1 MIKIL
6 SLLILA
12 LVALGTCSLPISAV
26 ADSAKPSPAGGA
38 NAHTESTYYISWETI
53 YSTFPD
59 APGLGSAVDNSD
71 LAITLFVQNSRNKQ
85 QSEEAFLDKN
95 YSIKLLTDVIDVNF
109 ESKFPNTFELL
120 KHADHDES
128 LINQSLKK
136 KAHRLRP
143 FVQHPGLVTPLFEV
157 PDFSYPSGHSSG
169 SELQARLLG
178 LAFPARQEELL
189 KRARQIADSRIIAGV
204 HYTSD
209 TETGLHLGDLVFEAL
224 SSQEKFKSDFQRV
237 ITADHLNSR

>member
-1 MIKIL
+1 MTNR
-6 SLLILA
+6 LLQHFLA
-12 LVALGTCSLPISAV
+12 LVALGTLSLPTWVVAV
-26 ADSAKPSPAGGA
+26 SVKQSPMGGVG
-38 NAHTESTYYISWETI
+38 AHTEQAYYISGETI
-53 YSTFPD
+53 CSTFPD
-59 APGLGSAVDNSD
+59 APTLGSAVDNSD

-85 QSEEAFLDKN
+85 QSEEAFLDKK
-95 YSIKLLTDVIDVNF
+95 YSIKLVTDVIDVNF

-128 LINQSLKK
+128 LINQNLKM

-143 FVQHPGLVTPLFEV
+143 FVQHPELVMPLFEV

-189 KRARQIADSRIIAGV
+189 KRARQIADSRVIAGV

-209 TETGLHLGDLVFEAL
+209 TEAGLHLGDLVFEAL
-224 SSQEKFKSDFQRV
+224 SSQEKFKNDFQRA
-237 ITADHLNSR
+237 ITADHLNQK